1 MKDEKQESEVS
12 TEEKKKK
19 NFHLKELVA
28 AGMLVFWA
36 YVCVWNQEDYNVEA

>member
-12 TEEKKKK
+12 TEEKK

-36 YVCVWNQEDYNVEA
+36 YVCVCIWNQEDYNVEA